1 MGLFMSVLMGF
12 LLGAFSTKLI
22 TFLFRSASEKTADSI
37 YTAGQIASS
46 AAMAFMHGA
55 QDGQKF
61 IGIFLLGSVLSGVT
75 QESSTV
81 PLWIMVIC
89 AVVMGLGTALGGK
102 KIIESVGENM
112 VSLHKSQGFG
122 SDLGAAAALFIL
134 TLMGIP
140 VSTTHT
146 KTTAIM
152 GAGFMGK
159 KAKINKKII
168 ASMFL
173 AWVITFPFC
182 GGIAFIITKIAIRFL

>member
-1 MGLFMSVLMGF
+1 
-12 LLGAFSTKLI
+12 
-22 TFLFRSASEKTADSI
+22 
-37 YTAGQIASS
+37 
-46 AAMAFMHGA
+46 MAFMHGA

-152 GAGFMGK
+152 GAGFMGE